1 MMHRDGDLSD
11 PRIHSV
17 IQYLNETLRAEVQCW
32 ESPVDAVL
40 VRTIY
45 LGELEGR
52 LFDVTSLASVTG
64 MTVPTTA
71 RRVTTLMD
79 EGLVARQ
86 RDGRSFRLMTT
97 SQSRA
102 RLSKSA
108 AVWLSKAGELA
119 SAVSR
124 SEDVPAVA
132 PTKLSPPP
140 RTASEEHRAASVA

>member
-1 MMHRDGDLSD
+1 MISRDGALSD
-11 PRIHSV
+11 PRIHSI
-17 IQYLNETLRAEVQCW
+17 IQYLNETLRSEVQCW

-40 VRTIY
+40 VRTIH

-97 SQSRA
+97 AESRS
-102 RLSKSA
+102 RLAKSA
-108 AVWLSKAGELA
+108 SVWLGKAGELA
-119 SAVSR
+119 SAISR
-124 SEDVPAVA
+124 MDDAPPVA

-140 RTASEEHRAASVA
+140 RTASEEPRAASMA